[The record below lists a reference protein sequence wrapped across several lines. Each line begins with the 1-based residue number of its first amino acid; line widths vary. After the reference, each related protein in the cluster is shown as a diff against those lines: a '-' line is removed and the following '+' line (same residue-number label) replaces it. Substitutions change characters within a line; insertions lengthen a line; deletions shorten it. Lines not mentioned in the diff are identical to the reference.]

1 MTRIGFLA
9 AAMVLV
15 AAGCGS
21 SSAKPMDDPA
31 QVAVG
36 VVDLITRN
44 HYAQAWGDLH
54 PEDQR
59 VAPLAEYVGCESRS
73 PVIVR
78 PLKVKVVSVND
89 ESVAL
94 GNGKFVE
101 SKAVGVR
108 LAFAGNFSLVHT
120 VHLVASGGKWTW
132 ILPARRFRD
141 YRADRCPTDP
151 GSAPPSTPS

>member
-1 MTRIGFLA
+1 VIRIVTSA
-9 AAMVLV
+9 AAIVLV

-21 SSAKPMDDPA
+21 ANAKPKDDPGK
-31 QVAVG
+31 VALAVL
-36 VVDLITRN
+36 DLITHN

-59 VAPLAEYVGCESRS
+59 VAPLAEYVGCEARS
-73 PVIVR
+73 PVIAR
-78 PLKVKVVSVND
+78 PLRVKVVSVSG

-101 SKAVGVR
+101 STAVGVR

-120 VHLVASGGKWTW
+120 VHLVASHGKWRW

-141 YRADRCPTDP
+141 YEADKCPTDP
-151 GSAPPSTPS
+151 GSAPAPSPS